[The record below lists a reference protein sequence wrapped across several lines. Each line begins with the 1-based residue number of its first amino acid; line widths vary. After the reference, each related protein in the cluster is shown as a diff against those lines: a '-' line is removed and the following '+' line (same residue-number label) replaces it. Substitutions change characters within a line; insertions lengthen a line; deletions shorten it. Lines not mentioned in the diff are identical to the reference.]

1 METQIYAKQE
11 SVFTPAPKFD
21 VPRQCQRG
29 FTLIEL
35 LVVIAI
41 IGLLASVVMVALNGA
56 RMKARDTRRKADLK
70 QIRMALELYYQDNNK
85 YPPAGGCAYGTNC
98 YIFSTDGVNWF
109 SALLP
114 FVSKV
119 PQDPKNNAAGPWSDG
134 NYSYAYGNVT
144 SDGQAFDL
152 TTQLENTS
160 DPDRCGVRGYVFY
173 FDNRPWCA
181 AFGGGYSNQIY
192 ESSP

>member
-1 METQIYAKQE
+1 MKN
-11 SVFTPAPKFD
+11 
-21 VPRQCQRG
+21 RG

-41 IGLLASVVMVALNGA
+41 IGLLASIVLVSLNSA
-56 RMKARDTRRKADLK
+56 RTKARDTKRKADLK
-70 QIRMALELYYQDNNK
+70 QIRTALEMYYDANNK
-85 YPPAGGCAYGTNC
+85 YPQAGSCAYGANC
-98 YIFSTDGVNWF
+98 YVYSTSGSSWIPALVPAYI
-109 SALLP
+109 SA
-114 FVSKV
+114 V
-119 PQDPKNNAAGPWSDG
+119 PIDPRNNAAGPWNTG

-160 DPDRCGVRGYVFY
+160 DPDRCGVKNYKFY
-173 FDNRPWCA
+173 FNNQPWCT

-192 ESSP
+192 EDSPLTP